1 MDRVLTVDVRPPTP
15 GELLRGPLPE
25 LAQPLWL
32 ARHRALLTLLG
43 AHVALLP
50 LWALVNGEPLSHVAG
65 VVFALTALGV
75 VGVLSRSRR
84 LAASAVSF
92 GLVAASATVVHA
104 GDGRTVLHFHFFLV
118 VAALALYQQ
127 WTPYLLALAFVLVDH
142 VAMGLLAPGDVYDDA
157 FSLQSPWLAA
167 LVHGGYVL
175 GAGAAAATA
184 WTWAARERRDAEERV
199 EQEAA
204 RVRASERRL
213 AALLDNAPW
222 AIFVKDLTGRFV
234 EANRAMVATMGA
246 EGVVGRTSDAV
257 FGDAAA
263 EVSDAHDARVVAT
276 REPSEVLEVNRI
288 GGEDRLL
295 SVLKFPLLDDT
306 GVVTAV
312 AGIATDVTERMAVE
326 QALRESDQRLRGV
339 FERGPVAQVVLQA
352 DGTLTEVNPAF
363 CGLFGY
369 GETELVGM
377 RLASLVEPAD
387 RLLVPELLAPTDEPQ
402 ARELRMRTREGEVLH
417 CRVGLA
423 AVADEGG
430 GHYCVGMVEDV
441 TAARRSALELDHRAT
456 HDVLTGLPN
465 RALLLSRI
473 EQALAVPDAAVAVV
487 FLDLDG
493 FKEVNDS
500 LGHDAGD
507 ELLHTVAQRL
517 DAVRRPG
524 DTLARLGGDEFVL
537 CCPGCERPDQARAVA
552 DRMLGALTT
561 PLTVAD
567 RVVDV
572 GGSIGVAIGRASEG
586 ATPLLLLRD
595 ADTALYSAKGQGR
608 GRAVVFEP
616 ALRERDERRRR
627 LQADLAA
634 ELRGGSGLLLEYQP
648 VEDAGTGRLVA
659 CEALVRWQHP
669 VDGRLA
675 PDAFLGLAADKGLL
689 PQLDA
694 WVLEH
699 ACTAAASWSTHAGP
713 VSVAVN
719 VTPQTIASPGLVER
733 VRRTCEAAGLPP
745 DRLVV
750 ELTETAVLERP
761 QETSA
766 ALAGLRAMGVRI
778 ALDDFGTGYSSL
790 SHLRDLP
797 VDVVKV
803 DRSFTRGA
811 VRSDRDAAIVR
822 ATADLAQALGATLV
836 AEGVETVEDRE
847 AVVAAGCQQLQG
859 WYVSRPLAPEVVAA
873 LLASRPLLPPTPRTS
888 PDARLRS
895 VSGGAG
901 A

>member
-1 MDRVLTVDVRPPTP
+1 MQTLLPRHPVLS
-15 GELLRGPLPE
+15 
-25 LAQPLWL
+25 QPLWR
-32 ARHRALLTLLG
+32 ARHRALLVLLG

-50 LWALVNGEPLSHVAG
+50 LWALVNGEPLSHMAAVMA
-65 VVFALTALGV
+65 ALTVLGV
-75 VGVLSRSRR
+75 FGARSRSRQ
-84 LAASAVSF
+84 LAASAVSLS
-92 GLVAASATVVHA
+92 LVAAAATVVHA
-104 GDGRTVLHFHFFLV
+104 GDGRTVLHFHFFLI

-127 WTPYLLALAFVLVDH
+127 WTPYLMALAFVIVDH
-142 VAMGLLAPGDVYDDA
+142 MAMGLLAPEDVYDDA

-167 LVHGGYVL
+167 VVHGVYVL
-175 GAGAAAATA
+175 AAGAAAATA
-184 WTWAARERRDAEERV
+184 WTWAARERRQAEERA

-213 AALLDNAPW
+213 AALLDNAPY
-222 AIFVKDLTGRFV
+222 AIFVKDLDGHFL
-234 EANRAMVATMGA
+234 EANSKMELALGSSDVIGSTSSEVFGA
-246 EGVVGRTSDAV
+246 E
-257 FGDAAA
+257 AA
-263 EVSDAHDARVVAT
+263 EVSDAHDARIVAT
-276 REPSEVLEVNRI
+276 RQPSEVLEVNRV
-288 GGEDRLL
+288 GGQDRLL

-306 GVVTAV
+306 GTVTAI
-312 AGIATDVTERMAVE
+312 AGIATDVTERVAVE
-326 QALRESDQRLRGV
+326 QALRESDLRLRGV
-339 FERGPVAQVVLQA
+339 FERGPVAQLVLQP
-352 DGTLTEVNPAF
+352 DGTLTEVNPAL
-363 CGLFGY
+363 CELLGFG
-369 GETELVGM
+369 EAELVGM
-377 RLASLVEPAD
+377 RLASLVEPPD
-387 RLLVPELLAPTDEPQ
+387 RGAVAELLAPTAEPQ
-402 ARELRMRTREGEVLH
+402 GRELRMRTREGEVLH

-423 AVADEGG
+423 AVDDDAG

-441 TAARRSALELDHRAT
+441 TAARRSAAELDHRAT
-456 HDVLTGLPN
+456 HDALTGLPN
-465 RALLLSRI
+465 RALLLTRI
-473 EQALAVPDAAVAVV
+473 EQALAVPDSSVAVV

-517 DAVRRPG
+517 DGVRRPG

-537 CCPGCERPDQARAVA
+537 CCPGCDAPDQARAVA
-552 DRMLGALTT
+552 ERMLGVLRS
-561 PLTVAD
+561 PLTVAE

-572 GGSIGVAIGRASEG
+572 GGSIGVAIGRSGSG

-627 LQADLAA
+627 LQADLVA

-648 VEDAGTGRLVA
+648 VEEAATGRLVA
-659 CEALVRWQHP
+659 CEALIRWEHP

-699 ACTAAASWSTHAGP
+699 ACAAAASWSTHAGP

-719 VTPQTIASPGLVER
+719 VTPQTIARPGLVDL
-733 VRRTCEAAGLPP
+733 VRAACEQADLPP

-811 VRSDRDAAIVR
+811 VHSPRDAAIVR
-822 ATADLAQALGATLV
+822 ATADLASALGATLV
-836 AEGVETVEDRE
+836 AEGVETAGDRD
-847 AVVAAGCQQLQG
+847 AVVGAGCQQLQG
-859 WYVSRPLAPEVVAA
+859 WYVSRPLTQEAA
-873 LLASRPLLPPTPRTS
+873 ATLLASRPVLPPTPRTS

-895 VSGGAG
+895 VSGGAT